1 LMCSTYRKGRV
12 GRGETR
18 ILIKG
23 REEMGN
29 LGARLRSTVEIV
41 EEASAVGD
49 AMREMETIA
58 EAEIGT
64 TTEEAAETDT
74 EAIGTMTE
82 EVVETGMEAIETIAE
97 VVETGMEAIETITE
111 EEVETGMEAIE
122 TIAEEAAIAMKEE
135 VAEMIATKIVNS
147 MKMEEREDAVQVR
160 AERILGIGPS
170 ARSYLKEKNAE
181 VVVGF
186 QIAEEVVLKTE
197 SQELKENHSDRV
209 VRILEIGLHERVWK
223 KETEAGMN

>member
-1 LMCSTYRKGRV
+1 M
-12 GRGETR
+12 
-18 ILIKG
+18 
-23 REEMGN
+23 
-29 LGARLRSTVEIV
+29 
-41 EEASAVGD
+41 EAI
-49 AMREMETIA
+49 ETI
-58 EAEIGT
+58 
-64 TTEEAAETDT
+64 TEEE
-74 EAIGTMTE
+74 
-82 EVVETGMEAIETIAE
+82 VETGMEAIETIAE
-97 VVETGMEAIETITE
+97 V
-111 EEVETGMEAIE
+111 VETGMEAIE

-170 ARSYLKEKNAE
+170 ARSYLKEKSAE

>member
-1 LMCSTYRKGRV
+1 M
-12 GRGETR
+12 
-18 ILIKG
+18 IKG

-97 VVETGMEAIETITE
+97 VVETGMEAIETI
-111 EEVETGMEAIE
+111 
-122 TIAEEAAIAMKEE
+122 AEEAAIAMKEE

-170 ARSYLKEKNAE
+170 ARSYLKEKSAE

>member
-1 LMCSTYRKGRV
+1 M
-12 GRGETR
+12 
-18 ILIKG
+18 IKG

-97 VVETGMEAIETITE
+97 V
-111 EEVETGMEAIE
+111 VETGMEAIE